1 MAGSFQ
7 NEIPAARINLKL
19 DVGKGNAKKK
29 MELPLK
35 MLVMGDF
42 TQKKRTQRVGERE
55 KININKSNFEQVMK
69 SAGLKLNYTV
79 ENKLSPAGGDLKVD
93 LDVDSMD
100 SFKPESVA
108 KSIPELSKLLAAR
121 NLLKDLKSN
130 LLDNRAFR
138 SRLEEIIKDPNAAK
152 ALHEELK
159 KIVPDGASSEAKQS

>member
-19 DVGKGNAKKK
+19 DVGKGSAKKK
-29 MELPLK
+29 VELPLK

-42 TQKKRTQRVGERE
+42 AQKKRSQRVGDRE
-55 KININKSNFEQVMK
+55 KININKNNFEQVMK
-69 SAGLKLNYTV
+69 SQGLKLNYTV
-79 ENKLSPAGGDLKVD
+79 DNKLTGKGDLKVD
-93 LDVDSMD
+93 LDVNSMD
-100 SFKPESVA
+100 SFKPENIA
-108 KSIPELSKLLAAR
+108 KTLPELSKLLAAR

-138 SRLEEIIKDPNAAK
+138 SRLEEIIKDPAAAK

-159 KIVPDGASSEAKQS
+159 KIVPDSKS

>member
-29 MELPLK
+29 VELPLK

-55 KININKSNFEQVMK
+55 KININKNNMEQVMK
-69 SAGLKLNYTV
+69 SAGLKLNYAV
-79 ENKLSPAGGDLKVD
+79 DNKLTGQGDLKVD
-93 LDVDSMD
+93 LDVTGMD
-100 SFKPESVA
+100 SFKPENVA
-108 KSIPELSKLLAAR
+108 KNIPELSKLLAAR

-130 LLDNRAFR
+130 LLDNRSFR
-138 SRLEEIIKDPNAAK
+138 ARLEEIIKDPTAAK

-159 KIVPDGASSEAKQS
+159 KIVPESAQ